1 MEKKRLII
9 LGGSMFELPL
19 LLKAKE
25 MGYFIYLV
33 DIDSKAIG
41 HTVADISINLST
53 RDIESIKRFID
64 TLSQSELSEI
74 QGIGSVDSD
83 VHATI
88 SALSSHLNLKHFNYT
103 ISEIITNKYKL
114 YNLMKGYN
122 EKGFFPGLSII
133 PSEIFW
139 FYNLNLENKS
149 SNQLVLKPTE
159 NMGGLG
165 VIKAKNNDVYDSFI
179 YAKKHSPTGEVL
191 VQPFIEGDT
200 YKIQF
205 LIGEKNIAILNLW
218 KITNMDSQFLIE
230 RKREDK
236 VSKKVAQLIIDYSL
250 DIVQRLKIH
259 HMPCEIKYIVSEGK
273 LYFLDINLRLEG
285 GFFIDDRYHNYLD
298 YDILTNYISTI
309 IGNEPQSRS
318 EEKLACF
325 NKDKNSL
332 SLYKIYF
339 RETPIFKENSFYNFS
354 IKRELP
360 EVLSSKYYDKIYY
373 SFSNK
378 KQQIKIV
385 YKAKEES
392 YEKEIL
398 VNAIKNFAGRCKVCK
413 VCDGLGCIGELP
425 GMGGAYRNEAFI
437 SNYYDLRKIPLKIE
451 LLSNN
456 SYNFKSELFNQ
467 NVEIPIGIAPISG
480 VASNLGGV
488 LDEDEYYTSILQGA
502 MESKILG
509 FIGDGSSD
517 EKYLFMAKILE
528 KTGYNGIIT
537 LKPRYP
543 LEKMIKKLKFFES
556 TPISAI
562 AIDLDSLIL
571 PTMKKSDV
579 KIEKYSVDDIIKL
592 RDSTTKKIIIKG
604 ISNTYDCI
612 KLAKYGI
619 NSVIISNHGGRSLSS
634 MLSTIKILQT
644 IDIEFIKR
652 EYPEFLIGFDGGIRN
667 GEDIVKVLLHNVDYV
682 LIGRPFAIYAA
693 GGGKEGIKF
702 LANRLISEFKDTLK
716 MIPYISKN

>member
-33 DIDSKAIG
+33 DIDSKAVG
-41 HTVADISINLST
+41 HSVSDFSINLST

-64 TLSQSELSEI
+64 TLSPSELSEI

-88 SALSSHLNLKHFNYT
+88 AALSSHLNLKHFNYT
-103 ISEIITNKYKL
+103 ISELITNKYKL

-149 SNQLVLKPTE
+149 SNQIVLKPTE

-165 VIKAKNNDVYDSFI
+165 VIKAKNNDVYDSFM
-179 YAKKHSPTGEVL
+179 YSKKHSPTGEVL

-200 YKIQF
+200 YKVQF

-218 KITNMDSQFLIE
+218 KITNMDSNFLIE

-236 VSKKVAQLIIDYSL
+236 VSRKIAQLLIDYSL
-250 DIVQRLKIH
+250 DIIQRLKIH

-309 IGNEPQSRS
+309 IGKEPEVRS
-318 EEKLACF
+318 LEKLASF
-325 NKDKNSL
+325 QKDRSCL

-339 RETPIFKENSFYNFS
+339 RETPILTENNFYSFS

-360 EVLSSKYYDKIYY
+360 DVLSSKYYDKIYY

-378 KQQIKIV
+378 KQKLKII

-398 VNAIKNFAGRCKVCK
+398 VKAVKNFAGRCKVCK
-413 VCDGLGCIGELP
+413 ICDGLGCIGELP

-437 SNYYDLRKIPLKIE
+437 SNYYDLRATPLKVE
-451 LLSNN
+451 LLNN
-456 SYNFKSELFNQ
+456 KTFNFKNNLFGKNLQ
-467 NVEIPIGIAPISG
+467 IPIGIAPISG
-480 VASNLGGV
+480 VVSNLGGV
-488 LDEDEYYTSILQGA
+488 LDEEEYYNSILQGA
-502 MESKILG
+502 IESRILG

-517 EKYLFMAKILE
+517 DKYLQMSKILE
-528 KTGYNGIIT
+528 KVNYDGIIT

-543 LEKMIKKLKFFES
+543 LDKMIKKLKYFEQ
-556 TPISAI
+556 TPINAI
-562 AIDLDSLIL
+562 AIDIDSVIL

-579 KIEKYSVDDIIKL
+579 KIERYSIEDIAILREATNKKL
-592 RDSTTKKIIIKG
+592 IIKG
-604 ISNTYDCI
+604 ISNTYDCL

-619 NSVIISNHGGRSLSS
+619 NSIIISNHGGRTLSS
-634 MLSTIKILQT
+634 MQSTIKILQS

-652 EYPEFLIGFDGGIRN
+652 EFPNFLIGFDGGVRN
-667 GEDIVKVLLHNVDYV
+667 GEDIVKVLLYNIDFV

-693 GGGKEGIKF
+693 GGGKEGIK
-702 LANRLISEFKDTLK
+702 LLVNKYLTEFNDTLK
-716 MIPYISKN
+716 LIPFIQK